1 VVVMAATEAA
11 AAPAAV
17 VALALLEGP
26 QVRFPP
32 VFFGIKK
39 GKIGN
44 ISHRGDFFMFIPHRR
59 LDKLF
64 YHTFNS

>member
-1 VVVMAATEAA
+1 LR
-11 AAPAAV
+11 
-17 VALALLEGP
+17 LASQNPSKRE
-26 QVRFPP
+26 
-32 VFFGIKK
+32 FFIPTRTDLGVKLVSGWNLK

-59 LDKLF
+59 LDKFF